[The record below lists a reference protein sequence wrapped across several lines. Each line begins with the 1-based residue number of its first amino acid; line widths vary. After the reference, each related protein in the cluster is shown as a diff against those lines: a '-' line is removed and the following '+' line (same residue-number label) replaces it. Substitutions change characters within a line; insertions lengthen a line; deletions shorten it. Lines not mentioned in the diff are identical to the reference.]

1 MSSDLIVELIT
12 VGASLLPSMQAEALV
27 GLKQVPVFSSFGV
40 VHLWILL
47 CLSKFAHRRPRQF
60 QLPGNGTLREPLFHK
75 GAHVLIAR
83 GAFVSSDLLLQFV
96 VAHPERPLVGG
107 RGASSLVFLW
117 F

>member
-1 MSSDLIVELIT
+1 MSFDLIVELST
-12 VGASLLPSMQAEALV
+12 VGASLLPSMQDGALV
-27 GLKQVPVFSSFGV
+27 GVKQAPFFSSFGV

-60 QLPGNGTLREPLFHK
+60 QLPGKGTRSVPLFHE

-83 GAFVSSDLLLQFV
+83 GAFVSSDLLLKFV
-96 VAHPERPLVGG
+96 VPHPERPLVGG
-107 RGASSLVFLW
+107 RGASSIVFLW